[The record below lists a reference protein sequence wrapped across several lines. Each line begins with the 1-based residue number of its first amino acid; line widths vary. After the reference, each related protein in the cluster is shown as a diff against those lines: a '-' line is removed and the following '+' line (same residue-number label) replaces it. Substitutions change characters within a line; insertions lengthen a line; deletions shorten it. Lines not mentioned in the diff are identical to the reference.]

1 MCVSSELRRFRA
13 RDVRDLA
20 EEQHGLITTAQ
31 LAWAGV
37 PPATCRRWCLEDV
50 LVRLAP
56 RVYLVPEL
64 LDDRSHLAA
73 VCLSSP
79 WAVASHRAAALLW
92 GLDGIDA
99 DLVEV
104 SVPHGVTLRRGVV
117 HRTNDLADFE
127 VVERE
132 GIRCT
137 DPTRTLLDLG
147 GVIDEDSLERALES
161 ALRRRL
167 TSVPR
172 LQWRLGELSRPGR
185 PGPAPLRRVLVRRPR
200 GAPPTE
206 SDLETRFLQ
215 VLRAAGVLQPVRQH
229 RVKLPDGGSVRLDF
243 AYPDKVLFI
252 ETDGYDPHRSRR
264 AFVRDRRR
272 ENQVVLLGWK
282 PLRFTWVDVVHRPE
296 QVADEVA
303 TALARS

>member
-1 MCVSSELRRFRA
+1 M
-13 RDVRDLA
+13 
-20 EEQHGLITTAQ
+20 
-31 LAWAGV
+31 
-37 PPATCRRWCLEDV
+37 
-50 LVRLAP
+50 
-56 RVYLVPEL
+56 
-64 LDDRSHLAA
+64 
-73 VCLSSP
+73 
-79 WAVASHRAAALLW
+79 
-92 GLDGIDA
+92 
-99 DLVEV
+99 
-104 SVPHGVTLRRGVV
+104 
-117 HRTNDLADFE
+117 
-127 VVERE
+127 
-132 GIRCT
+132 
-137 DPTRTLLDLG
+137 
-147 GVIDEDSLERALES
+147 
-161 ALRRRL
+161 

-206 SDLETRFLQ
+206 SELETRFLQ

-282 PLRFTWVDVVHRPE
+282 PLRFTWVDVVLRPE
-296 QVADEVA
+296 EVADEVA

>member
-1 MCVSSELRRFRA
+1 MRKFRA

-20 EEQHGLITTAQ
+20 QDQHGLITSAQ

-37 PPATCRRWCLEDV
+37 PPATCRRWCQQDL

-56 RVYLVPEL
+56 RVYLVSEL

-73 VCLSSP
+73 ACLSSP
-79 WAVASHRAAALLW
+79 RIVASHRAAGLLW
-92 GLDGIDA
+92 ALDGIET

-104 SVPHGVTLRRGVV
+104 CVPHGMTLRRGVV

-132 GIRCT
+132 GVRCT
-137 DPTRTLLDLG
+137 DPTRTLVDLG
-147 GVIDEDSLERALES
+147 GVIDDDALERALES
-161 ALRRRL
+161 ALRRGL

-172 LQWRLGELSRPGR
+172 LQWRLGQLSRPGR
-185 PGPAPLRRVLVRRPR
+185 PGPASLRRVLGRRPA
-200 GAPPTE
+200 GSPPTE
-206 SDLETRFLQ
+206 SELETRFVQ
-215 VLRAAGVLQPVRQH
+215 VLRAAGIRQPVRQH
-229 RVKLPDGGSVRLDF
+229 RVMLPDGGSVRLDF

-252 ETDGYDPHRSRR
+252 ETDGYDPHRGRK

-282 PLRFTWVDVVHRPE
+282 PLRFTWPDVADRPE
-296 QVADEVA
+296 GVAAEVA
-303 TALARS
+303 VALAQPLR